1 MCRFGGQ
8 SLWSQWLA
16 VDPRGEIRA
25 RRLGD
30 GGWLE
35 AIGQGPGAVG
45 KPLFLARAE
54 TLKVKFIPSN

>member
-1 MCRFGGQ
+1 MGVKCCGHG
-8 SLWSQWLA
+8 WLA
-16 VDPRGEIRA
+16 VDLRGEIRA

-30 GGWLE
+30 GGWLKV
-35 AIGQGPGAVG
+35 IGQGLAAAG